1 MQKLRNPGMKRAF
14 QLPLTQAILNAQPS
28 QRQVDRLAAPLRR
41 RGAWSQFIEARIS
54 APDDSKRNP
63 GDTATESTSRPPNL
77 IGNGAGLPKGK
88 SLRET
93 HPKLSLKQRL
103 QLIIRDQSARRSN
116 ETSNPQAS
124 QPPPGVLS
132 QPPPGVPSQPPSG
145 VPSRP
150 PSGAPS
156 RPPSGAPSR
165 PPSGAQSR
173 PPSGAPSQPPPA
185 APSQPQRIDRN
196 AVKKPRD
203 FAPGDAYFDLAFDPG
218 NLPTDTRAKHA
229 QPARPSEHARPNS
242 PAKPSSPANPN
253 TPARPTKP
261 PLAERPSASPS
272 SGPGNAVRPGPAATA
287 RPAKTAPPAAR
298 QAAPTPQQPQ
308 VRTKT
313 GGARVAAQAR
323 RTLIEAS
330 KEEHH
335 EPPQPAVARKGKV
348 RVLGRF
354 VALTLVVALIG
365 GGIHFRERFT
375 SLPDATARAVGHW
388 KALFLPSR
396 RQDANQLTLAKAT
409 LVESAPFEIV
419 STRRPAASLP
429 GTYGIFAISD
439 GRPIRLEPTNIRLP
453 DSRIAFSGLIT
464 KPPTVVVPD
473 GRLSFVAYQRELMT
487 SAPDNAQLR
496 VVAKVARAISF
507 STTGKP
513 TVSAVDD
520 SWAIRSISVDLTV
533 APIPENRE
541 MVALQPASLE
551 VALSPGRYLLVF
563 KNQAYDFVI
572 AGRPTDKA
580 HCLEKAETQD
590 GDTFAECRKLP

>member
-54 APDDSKRNP
+54 APDDSKRNSGEP
-63 GDTATESTSRPPNL
+63 ATASTSRPPNL

-93 HPKLSLKQRL
+93 HPTLSLKQRL
-103 QLIIRDQSARRSN
+103 QLIIRQQDQSARRPN

-124 QPPPGVLS
+124 Q
-132 QPPPGVPSQPPSG
+132 
-145 VPSRP
+145 
-150 PSGAPS
+150 
-156 RPPSGAPSR
+156 

-173 PPSGAPSQPPPA
+173 PPSGAPSQPPPGA
-185 APSQPQRIDRN
+185 PSQPPSRTPSQPQRIDRN

-218 NLPTDTRAKHA
+218 NLPADARAKRA
-229 QPARPSEHARPNS
+229 QPVRPSEQARPSS
-242 PAKPSSPANPN
+242 PAKPNSPANPN

-272 SGPGNAVRPGPAATA
+272 SGQGNAVRPAPAAPA
-287 RPAKTAPPAAR
+287 RPAKTALPAAR
-298 QAAPTPQQPQ
+298 QAAPTPKQPP

-323 RTLIEAS
+323 RALIDAS
-330 KEEHH
+330 KEEYQ
-335 EPPQPAVARKGKV
+335 EPPQPAVAREGKV

-396 RQDANQLTLAKAT
+396 RQDAHQLTLAKAT

-419 STRRPAASLP
+419 STRRPATSLP
-429 GTYGIFAISD
+429 NTYGIFAISD
-439 GRPIRLEPTNIRLP
+439 GRLIRLEPTNIRVP

-496 VVAKVARAISF
+496 VVAKVARALSF
-507 STTGKP
+507 STTGKA
-513 TVSAVDD
+513 TVSVVDD
-520 SWAIRSISVDLTV
+520 TWSIRSVSVDLTV
-533 APIPENRE
+533 APVPESRE
-541 MVALQPASLE
+541 MVALRPAGPE

-572 AGRPTDKA
+572 AGKSTDKA
-580 HCLEKAETQD
+580 HCLEKAETAD
-590 GDTFAECRKLP
+590 GETFAECRKLP